1 MVNFTNLALVATT
14 LLGYAIGAPVE
25 RDSGS
30 VVKGSYIITL
40 KSELKTDDLENHLTW
55 VNDVHKRSVSKRDS
69 QAKGVEITYDG
80 DYGFHGYA
88 GSFDSDTIE
97 EIKNNPEVALVEED
111 KVWKLQ
117 YIKEETEL
125 SHIAK
130 KALTTQSSSTWGL
143 GTVSHRSSGYTSYIY
158 DTAAGEGTYAYIVD
172 TGIRATHNEFESRAT
187 AIWSAFSGDNA
198 DTNGHGTHVAG
209 TIGGKTYGVAKLAT
223 LLGVK
228 VFQGDESTTSIILS
242 GYNWAVNHIVNN
254 GRASKAVINMSLG
267 GDYSATFN
275 NAVASASSSGV
286 LTVVAAG
293 NEAQS
298 AANVSPASAAS
309 AITVGAIDS
318 SWAIA
323 YYSNYG
329 TSLDIFG
336 PGSSV
341 LSAYYS
347 SNSATATLSGT
358 SMASPHIAGLALY
371 GMSVEGVSGV
381 SGVTSWLKSAG
392 TANGVTGTLRSSPN
406 LIGNNDNSS
415 Q

>member
-1 MVNFTNLALVATT
+1 M
-14 LLGYAIGAPVE
+14 
-25 RDSGS
+25 
-30 VVKGSYIITL
+30 
-40 KSELKTDDLENHLTW
+40 
-55 VNDVHKRSVSKRDS
+55 
-69 QAKGVEITYDG
+69 
-80 DYGFHGYA
+80 
-88 GSFDSDTIE
+88 
-97 EIKNNPEVALVEED
+97 
-111 KVWKLQ
+111 
-117 YIKEETEL
+117 

-242 GYNWAVNHIVNN
+242 GYNWAANHIVNN
-254 GRASKAVINMSLG
+254 GRTAKAVINMSLG